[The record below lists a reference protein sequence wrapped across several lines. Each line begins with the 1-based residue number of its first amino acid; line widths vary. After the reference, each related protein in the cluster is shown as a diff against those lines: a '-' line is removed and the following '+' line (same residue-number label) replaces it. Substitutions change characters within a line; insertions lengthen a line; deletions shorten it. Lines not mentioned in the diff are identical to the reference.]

1 MKILN
6 TKFGRQAIAAALIL
20 SAMASMSLGAFA
32 AEPSAETAA
41 DEAVVAGYLPPQ
53 DESIMT
59 QGDIALH
66 SSDAQTTAERDPNY
80 GGYAAPV
87 EDPIQGNVMMIA
99 ETGDAQTSEST
110 IASNPAYSARYTVK
124 GLLGKQVLYTASVK
138 DQVLTLSVPEDVAT
152 FRATVGEMRKLMDN
166 GVRTVVLTTNKAS
179 TTLNLSLLCE
189 GQRDTTKVTLRHIG
203 SSAVLHVGLRC
214 RRDLLVGRDSNYG
227 GYASPVENPIQG
239 NVMMI
244 SDETPL
250 PSDTPVEKSE
260 ARYTVKGLLGKQV
273 LYTARQEGRVLTLD
287 VPDDNATFRTTILDM
302 QTLMN
307 QGVSTLVLKTD
318 KTSTTLNLTLLCQGQ
333 KPGTRVTLRH
343 LGSSAHLT
351 VGFRGRRDL
360 IVGR

>member
-41 DEAVVAGYLPPQ
+41 DAAVVAGYLPPQ
-53 DESIMT
+53 DESTMT

-124 GLLGKQVLYTASVK
+124 GLLGKQVLYTARQEGS
-138 DQVLTLSVPEDVAT
+138 VLTLDFPENVAT
-152 FRATVGEMRKLMDN
+152 FRA
-166 GVRTVVLTTNKAS
+166 
-179 TTLNLSLLCE
+179 
-189 GQRDTTKVTLRHIG
+189 
-203 SSAVLHVGLRC
+203 
-214 RRDLLVGRDSNYG
+214 
-227 GYASPVENPIQG
+227 
-239 NVMMI
+239 
-244 SDETPL
+244 
-250 PSDTPVEKSE
+250 
-260 ARYTVKGLLGKQV
+260 
-273 LYTARQEGRVLTLD
+273 
-287 VPDDNATFRTTILDM
+287 TILDM

-307 QGVSTLVLKTD
+307 DGVSTVVLQTN
-318 KTSTTLNLTLLCQGQ
+318 KTSTTLNLTLLCDGYSAND
-333 KPGTRVTLRH
+333 KVVLRH
-343 LGSSAHLT
+343 IGSRACLT
-351 VGFRGRRDL
+351 VKGRSRRDL
-360 IVGR
+360 LIGR

>member
-1 MKILN
+1 MRLLN
-6 TKFGRQAIAAALIL
+6 KNTARRAAAAAALL
-20 SAMASMSLGAFA
+20 TMTAAMSVGAFA
-32 AEPSAETAA
+32 ADDT
-41 DEAVVAGYLPPQ
+41 VVAGYLPPQ
-53 DESIMT
+53 AESVMT

-66 SSDAQTTAERDPNY
+66 SD
-80 GGYAAPV
+80 
-87 EDPIQGNVMMIA
+87 
-99 ETGDAQTSEST
+99 
-110 IASNPAYSARYTVK
+110 
-124 GLLGKQVLYTASVK
+124 
-138 DQVLTLSVPEDVAT
+138 VP
-152 FRATVGEMRKLMDN
+152 VGEVDP
-166 GVRTVVLTTNKAS
+166 
-179 TTLNLSLLCE
+179 
-189 GQRDTTKVTLRHIG
+189 
-203 SSAVLHVGLRC
+203 
-214 RRDLLVGRDSNYG
+214 NYG

-307 QGVSTLVLKTD
+307 QGVSTLVLKTG
-318 KTSTTLNLTLLCQGQ
+318 KTSTTLNLTLLCQDQ

-343 LGSSAHLT
+343 LGSSARLT

>member
-1 MKILN
+1 MRLLN
-6 TKFGRQAIAAALIL
+6 KNTARRAAAAAALL
-20 SAMASMSLGAFA
+20 TMTAAMSVGAFA
-32 AEPSAETAA
+32 ADDT
-41 DEAVVAGYLPPQ
+41 VVAGYLPPQ
-53 DESIMT
+53 AESVMT

-66 SSDAQTTAERDPNY
+66 SD
-80 GGYAAPV
+80 
-87 EDPIQGNVMMIA
+87 
-99 ETGDAQTSEST
+99 
-110 IASNPAYSARYTVK
+110 
-124 GLLGKQVLYTASVK
+124 
-138 DQVLTLSVPEDVAT
+138 VP
-152 FRATVGEMRKLMDN
+152 VGEVDP
-166 GVRTVVLTTNKAS
+166 TS
-179 TTLNLSLLCE
+179 
-189 GQRDTTKVTLRHIG
+189 
-203 SSAVLHVGLRC
+203 
-214 RRDLLVGRDSNYG
+214 G

-244 SDETPL
+244 SDEAPL

-287 VPDDNATFRTTILDM
+287 APDDNATFRTTILDM

-318 KTSTTLNLTLLCQGQ
+318 KTSTTLNLTLLCQDQ

-351 VGFRGRRDL
+351 VGFRSRRDL

>member
-1 MKILN
+1 MRLLN
-6 TKFGRQAIAAALIL
+6 KNTARRAAAAAALL
-20 SAMASMSLGAFA
+20 TMTAAMSVGAFA
-32 AEPSAETAA
+32 EDAT
-41 DEAVVAGYLPPQ
+41 VAGYLPPQ
-53 DESIMT
+53 SSEVMV

-66 SSDAQTTAERDPNY
+66 SGDQLGEVDP
-80 GGYAAPV
+80 
-87 EDPIQGNVMMIA
+87 
-99 ETGDAQTSEST
+99 
-110 IASNPAYSARYTVK
+110 
-124 GLLGKQVLYTASVK
+124 
-138 DQVLTLSVPEDVAT
+138 
-152 FRATVGEMRKLMDN
+152 
-166 GVRTVVLTTNKAS
+166 
-179 TTLNLSLLCE
+179 
-189 GQRDTTKVTLRHIG
+189 
-203 SSAVLHVGLRC
+203 
-214 RRDLLVGRDSNYG
+214 NYG

-287 VPDDNATFRTTILDM
+287 APDDNATFRTTILDM

-307 QGVSTLVLKTD
+307 QGVSTLVLKTG

-333 KPGTRVTLRH
+333 KSGTRVTLRH

-351 VGFRGRRDL
+351 VGFRSRRDL